1 MSKKKN
7 KDEERLDNIDDLTY
21 EAVVNRQKD
30 LADEIERVASKDT
43 VTPEDDKYLTDL
55 DTEFEQLD
63 SKRKAMERKA
73 LIAKTQVVCS
83 KPAVVQS
90 GHSTKDLDD
99 DPFTDDVDDEYR
111 GNNPWDLSEIRTWN
125 RSPAQLGQEY
135 KSRAFTAIES
145 IPGANDQRKA
155 GMTKIIE
162 EFDNQRGDLAAQLL
176 ATGSPA
182 YMRAFVKAAQ
192 GRDAQFTVEEAKA
205 VERAMSLTT
214 TEGGFL
220 IPFQLD
226 PTVINTSDGSLN
238 QIRQAAR
245 QVVATGNVWN
255 GVSAGET
262 SWSWDAEAAEVSDD
276 ASTFAQ
282 PSVTV
287 HKAAGFIPIS
297 LEAAQDE
304 ANVAQEVSRLL
315 ADGKATLEA
324 AAFATGTGS
333 GQPFGIVTA
342 LNTIAG
348 SIVTA
353 ATTAVFGAVD
363 IYNVD
368 GALPARYR
376 ARASWLA
383 NRSIYNEVRQLD
395 TAGGS
400 QLWET
405 RLRVGGHGRGHLHH

>member
-1 MSKKKN
+1 
-7 KDEERLDNIDDLTY
+7 
-21 EAVVNRQKD
+21 
-30 LADEIERVASKDT
+30 
-43 VTPEDDKYLTDL
+43 
-55 DTEFEQLD
+55 
-63 SKRKAMERKA
+63 
-73 LIAKTQVVCS
+73 
-83 KPAVVQS
+83 
-90 GHSTKDLDD
+90 
-99 DPFTDDVDDEYR
+99 
-111 GNNPWDLSEIRTWN
+111 
-125 RSPAQLGQEY
+125 
-135 KSRAFTAIES
+135 
-145 IPGANDQRKA
+145 
-155 GMTKIIE
+155 
-162 EFDNQRGDLAAQLL
+162 
-176 ATGSPA
+176 
-182 YMRAFVKAAQ
+182 MRAFVKAAQ

-400 QLWET
+400 QLWERIGSDVPAQLLGRPAYESEDMDGT
-405 RLRVGGHGRGHLHH
+405 ISTTEDYILIFGDFDNYVIADRVGMTVEFIPHLFHTTTNRPSGQRGWYAYYRVGADSVNNGAFRLLGTPTGVPQPGERETNGLRIRHPNNGTDR